1 VAQDPRGY
9 RLLEEAVLPAIRFHD
24 LRHSAATI
32 LLAMGVSHLVV
43 QKRLG
48 HSSIG
53 ITLGVYGHVTT
64 PHGYKPDSY
73 PHITNGDE
81 KQSER
86 LQGTFA
92 KRANLSK
99 WFARKAGPSWERAK

>member
-32 LLAMGVSHLVV
+32 LLAMGVSPLVV

-53 ITLGVYGHVTT
+53 ITLGVYGHVTE
-64 PHGYKPDSY
+64 SMQREA
-73 PHITNGDE
+73 IA
-81 KQSER
+81 R
-86 LQGTFA
+86 LNEQFTRSTGGQKSFQ
-92 KRANLSK
+92 
-99 WFARKAGPSWERAK
+99 